1 MMAAATIVAGE
12 AAAEFRASGTD
23 LSERRRSGVS
33 RGPLI
38 DILPSPDMI
47 GIAWDAS
54 GAARIGASTTIAA
67 TAGDARL
74 AAAYPG
80 IAAAAGGLATPQ
92 IRLLATLGGNLAQ
105 RSRCWYFRTPH
116 IDCLK
121 KGGTA
126 CPARAG
132 NHLYGVAFDL
142 GPCVAPHP
150 STMATALL
158 AYDARVKTNQRPALT
173 IEQLLGDG
181 SNGAADH
188 ALGPGEMIEAVE
200 LPPPTPSERAAY
212 KRAIGRAYAEWP
224 LVEIVARVVVSDDEF
239 RLARLTAGGVAPV
252 PIRLHAAEAAT
263 QGAPV
268 SAATIA
274 AAARA
279 ATQGAKPLPMTGYKL
294 ELLSGLV
301 QDLLERLTSPP

>member
-1 MMAAATIVAGE
+1 MT
-12 AAAEFRASGTD
+12 
-23 LSERRRSGVS
+23 
-33 RGPLI
+33 
-38 DILPSPDMI
+38 
-47 GIAWDAS
+47 GIAWNAA
-54 GAARIGASTTIAA
+54 GAARIGASTSIAA
-67 TAGDARL
+67 IAGDARL

-92 IRLLATLGGNLAQ
+92 IRRLATLGGNLAQ
-105 RSRCWYFRTPH
+105 RSRCWYFRNPQ

-121 KGGTA
+121 KGGRA

-150 STMATALL
+150 STMAAALL
-158 AYDARVKTNQRPALT
+158 AYDATVRTNLRPALT

-188 ALGPGEMIEAVE
+188 ALNVGEMIEAVE
-200 LPPPTPSERAAY
+200 LPPPLAGERAAY

-224 LVEIVARVVVSDDEF
+224 LVEVVARVVVTDGAF
-239 RLARLTAGGVAPV
+239 RLVRLTAGGVAPV
-252 PIRLHAAEAAT
+252 PIRLHAAEAAA

-268 SAATIA
+268 SSATIA

-279 ATQGAKPLPMTGYKL
+279 ASAGARPLPMTGYKL

-301 QDLLERLTSPP
+301 QDLLEQCTG

>member
-1 MMAAATIVAGE
+1 MSAVTTIVADQ
-12 AAAEFRASGTD
+12 AAEFRASGTD
-23 LSERRRSGVS
+23 LSERRLSGVS
-33 RGPLI
+33 RGRLI
-38 DILPSPDMI
+38 DIPPSPDMT
-47 GIAWDAS
+47 GIAWDAA

-67 TAGDARL
+67 IADDARL

-92 IRLLATLGGNLAQ
+92 IRRVATLGGNLAQ
-105 RSRCWYFRTPH
+105 RSRCWYFRAPH

-150 STMATALL
+150 STMATALI
-158 AYDARVKTNQRPALT
+158 AYDATVSTNLRPALT

-188 ALGPGEMIEAVE
+188 ALLPGEMIEAVA
-200 LPPPTPSERAAY
+200 LPPPTPGERGLY

-224 LVEIVARVVVSDDEF
+224 LAEVAARVVVEDGAF
-239 RLARLTAGGVAPV
+239 RLVRLAAGGVAPV
-252 PIRLHAAEAAT
+252 PIRLAAAEAAA

-268 SAATIA
+268 SPATIA

-279 ATQGAKPLPMTGYKL
+279 AIEGARPLPLTGYKL
-294 ELLSGLV
+294 ELLAGLV
-301 QDLLERLTSPP
+301 RDLLDFR